1 MTRATVAESALFKD
15 LTRLFMTMK
24 NSPLAELEAAIE
36 ERFRR
41 FVRSDA
47 GRGVNELEI
56 TLTVTLP
63 EGPGAWAIYGTAYR
77 TIPGEPAVADVASE
91 RGRASAEVI
100 PFPERTR

>member
-1 MTRATVAESALFKD
+1 MTRATLAESALFKD
-15 LTRLFMTMK
+15 LTRLFMNMK
-24 NSPLAELEAAIE
+24 NAPLAELEAAIE

-77 TIPGEPAVADVASE
+77 TIPAEPVEADA
-91 RGRASAEVI
+91 RGDRARVGAEII
-100 PFPERTR
+100 PFPDRQH